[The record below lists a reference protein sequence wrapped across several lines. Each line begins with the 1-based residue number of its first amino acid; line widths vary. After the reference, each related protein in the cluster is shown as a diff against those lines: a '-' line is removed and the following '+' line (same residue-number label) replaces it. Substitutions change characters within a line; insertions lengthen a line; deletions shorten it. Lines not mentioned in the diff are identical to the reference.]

1 MLPRDAVASAG
12 NAAVFEGLPDV
23 GCFSAETYGYV
34 SVESSY
40 GIYEEGIE
48 FDAFVG
54 RISQFMVGGT
64 FEQYV

>member
-1 MLPRDAVASAG
+1 MSPWDTVASAG

-23 GCFSAETYGYV
+23 GCLSAETYGHV
-34 SVESSY
+34 SVEGSY

-54 RISQFMVGGT
+54 AISQFIVGGT